1 MTTPNDPTS
10 TPEAPDLD
18 AQGLKPEATGAERRR
33 RTWRKVVRSLFGSPV
48 GLLGS
53 ILVLVAVLTA
63 LLAPWIAPHDP
74 TEFNL
79 RSRLEPP
86 VFLGGSSEFLLGTD
100 QLGRDL
106 LSRLIYGSQVSLIV
120 GVLGVLVSLV
130 IGVGLGLLA
139 GYTGGWTDTIIS
151 RLIDTFMAIPFI
163 ILALAVIGA
172 VGVGGNNSLLIL
184 IIVLGLTGWITFARV
199 VRGEVL
205 AARDLEY
212 VEAAS
217 ALGQRHRW
225 ILLRHVLPNVTAPI
239 IVLGTLQIAT
249 VIIAESSL
257 SFLGLG
263 VQPPTIT
270 WGIMLSEGRDHLAT
284 SWWLA
289 TFPGIAITLTTLGMI
304 LLGDWLRDV
313 LDPRMQL

>member
-1 MTTPNDPTS
+1 MSDSYTDVQQDGYALADDTRP
-10 TPEAPDLD
+10 AP
-18 AQGLKPEATGAERRR
+18 AGRRAVR
-33 RTWRKVVRSLFGSPV
+33 RALRSLVRSPV
-48 GLLGS
+48 GLLGA
-53 ILVLVAVLTA
+53 VLVAVA
-63 LLAPWIAPHDP
+63 VGVAVFAPWLAPHDP

-79 RSRLEPP
+79 RSRLLPP
-86 VFLGGSSEFLLGTD
+86 TVMGGEASFPLGTD
-100 QLGRDL
+100 QLGRDI
-106 LSRLIYGSQVSLIV
+106 LSRLIYGSRVSLTV
-120 GVLGVLVSLV
+120 GVFGVLLSML
-130 IGVGLGLLA
+130 IGIVLGLVA
-139 GYTGGWTDTIIS
+139 GYAGGWVDNVIS

-172 VGVGGNNSLLIL
+172 IGVDADNSLLIL
-184 IIVLGLTGWITFARV
+184 IVVLGLTGWITFARV

-205 AARDLEY
+205 AVRHLEY

-217 ALGQRHRW
+217 ALGQRHRV
-225 ILLRHVLPNVTAPI
+225 ILLRHILPNVTAPI

-289 TFPGIAITLTTLGMI
+289 TFPGVAITLTTLGMI

-313 LDPRMQL
+313 LDPRMSM

>member
-1 MTTPNDPTS
+1 MTAPNDPTS
-10 TPEAPDLD
+10 TPDELDRD
-18 AQGLKPEATGAERRR
+18 AQGLKPEATRAEQRR
-33 RTWRKVVRSLFGSPV
+33 RTWTKVVRSLVGSPV

-63 LLAPWIAPHDP
+63 VLAPWIAPHDP

-86 VFLGGSSEFLLGTD
+86 VFLGGSAEYLLGTD

>member
-1 MTTPNDPTS
+1 MEI
-10 TPEAPDLD
+10 EAMRRYGYDD
-18 AQGLKPEATGAERRR
+18 GFSCAITAASATIG
-33 RTWRKVVRSLFGSPV
+33 PV
-48 GLLGS
+48 FPPS
-53 ILVLVAVLTA
+53 IPMVFYA
-63 LLAPWIAPHDP
+63 LLSGTSIGA
-74 TEFNL
+74 L
-79 RSRLEPP
+79 
-86 VFLGGSSEFLLGTD
+86 FLGGMIPGVLLG
-100 QLGRDL
+100 LA
-106 LSRLIYGSQVSLIV
+106 
-120 GVLGVLVSLV
+120 
-130 IGVGLGLLA
+130 A
-139 GYTGGWTDTIIS
+139 GYFGGWTDTIIS

-172 VGVGGNNSLLIL
+172 VGVGQNNSLLIL
-184 IIVLGLTGWITFARV
+184 IVVLGLTGWITFARV